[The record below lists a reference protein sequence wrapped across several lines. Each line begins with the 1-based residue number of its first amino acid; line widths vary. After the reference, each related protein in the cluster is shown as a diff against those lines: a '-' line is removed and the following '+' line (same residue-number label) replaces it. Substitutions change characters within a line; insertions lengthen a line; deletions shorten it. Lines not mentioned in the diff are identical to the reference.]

1 MCFYYFLFKS
11 ISSMTL
17 EKPAS
22 RLPTVPPTRSP
33 QDLCRHRFSC
43 RRWSPQIC
51 CCRSEV
57 RCALRCNWGPW
68 RWTGDVSPANMKHIW
83 SKYQSWGSCRW
94 FFCRIRVDHSSY
106 ILISFFLKTWWK
118 NGPCLRRG
126 SGGALA
132 HHSVHGRHSCHS
144 WAQEVMLKDC
154 VFAVEK
160 LMEMHHNA
168 PVFGC
173 NFLQV
178 VSISC
183 RNPIVKVTVQT
194 RGFVLS
200 AIAGI
205 AKLCVLHGTFEHHN
219 YLQENVC
226 LRDRKGMN
234 GKVIWS
240 KITKPNC
247 HEVNHPHSSKDEAV
261 SVQDL
266 CKVRSFSSDVWFIN
280 PWITSLYPP

>member
-1 MCFYYFLFKS
+1 MFRQQ
-11 ISSMTL
+11 I
-17 EKPAS
+17 
-22 RLPTVPPTRSP
+22 
-33 QDLCRHRFSC
+33 
-43 RRWSPQIC
+43 WSTHTH
-51 CCRSEV
+51 
-57 RCALRCNWGPW
+57 G
-68 RWTGDVSPANMKHIW
+68 

-154 VFAVEK
+154 VFAMEK